1 MANIQQDPVA
11 EPDDAGNSS
20 TAHQLSLI
28 EISFPDKITPFV
40 WLAMIMGALL
50 VAGALAGHIGNWQL
64 QANGSLLLSAGIA
77 IILAA
82 FGGQATMRGKIF
94 ILAGVAA
101 LALVLMAF
109 LEHQR
114 SADRQRIIDEMSA
127 RGKDYVRGSV
137 RDIPGPPT
145 KVSLV
150 FGQTVVGST
159 TISRPDLFSFAIF
172 GDQTKEV
179 EIASLKLEPP
189 DEETAPLV
197 AIGIPVSCIENG
209 MGAKKP
215 LDWVLRKDGEAWEV
229 IDTRQGDRVIGRWG
243 GKRADPCVAPM
254 VSAGSSMSFAQL
266 VSGIRSAFAQ
276 EPPPSEKP
284 AEVDIPKTAVD
295 LNSDVTEIRRAARNA
310 LSAVPPEKVPEVL
323 SLLDAGDENY
333 RTKLGVVVALTEML
347 RRDKAQGTIVV
358 PLLSTDNRDALL
370 DLAGDHDRTVRI
382 YATEFLFDL
391 GDPEVTKLAISRAAS
406 TQDSEA
412 RYNWLFAAQD
422 GWRRLDE
429 PAKQSLKGDLDA
441 AYAQSGER
449 TKELF
454 RAFQK

>member
-1 MANIQQDPVA
+1 MADLQPGPVA
-11 EPDDAGNSS
+11 EPVDVGKSGGGQ
-20 TAHQLSLI
+20 QLSLV

-50 VAGALAGHIGNWQL
+50 VAGALAGHVGNWQL

-94 ILAGVAA
+94 VLAGVAA
-101 LALVLMAF
+101 LALVLTAF

-114 SADRQRIIDEMSA
+114 SADHQRIIDEMSA

-145 KVSLV
+145 KISLV

-159 TISRPDLFSFAIF
+159 VINRSDLFSFAIF

-179 EIASLKLEPP
+179 EIASFKLEPP

-197 AIGIPVSCIENG
+197 TIGIPVSCIENG

-215 LDWVLRKDGEAWEV
+215 LDWVLRKAGEDWEV

-243 GKRADPCVAPM
+243 GKRADPCDAPIA
-254 VSAGSSMSFAQL
+254 SAPTLMGFAQL
-266 VSGIRSAFAQ
+266 ISGIRSAFAQ
-276 EPPPSEKP
+276 ELPPSEKT
-284 AEVDIPKTAVD
+284 AEIDILKTAVE
-295 LNSDVTEIRRAARNA
+295 LNSDVTEIRRAARSA

-323 SLLDAGDENY
+323 SLLDAKEENY
-333 RTKLGVVVALTEML
+333 RTKLGVAVALTEML
-347 RRDKAQGTIVV
+347 RRDKAQGVIVA

-370 DLAGDHDRTVRI
+370 DLAGDRDRTVRI

-391 GDPEVTKLAISRAAS
+391 GDPEVTKLAIGRAAT

-429 PAKQSLKGDLDA
+429 PSKQALKGDLDA

-449 TKELF
+449 TKELLGAF
-454 RAFQK
+454 R